1 MDKELEKRHSE
12 YGIDNMD
19 TDNVS
24 KVAGVGGR
32 QGDSVLSPGG
42 GGYLDI
48 CPVLNFR
55 PMGEQKKR
63 DPRMEELKKMG
74 LQQVWIKV
82 AEEIGVDAFL
92 RTWRILD
99 GDPGSYN
106 DRGRLEIPLRSYS
119 SYLKF
124 QRNRYIETLTQT
136 GCTAPEIRERL
147 NKQLCEQISLR
158 HISRIQKKG

>member
-12 YGIDNMD
+12 HGIDKMEVD
-19 TDNVS
+19 SVS
-24 KVAGVGGR
+24 QAVGVGGR
-32 QGDSVLSPGG
+32 QGDSVRPPGG

-48 CPVLNFR
+48 CTVLNFA
-55 PMGEQKKR
+55 PPGEQKKR

-74 LQQVWIKV
+74 LQQSWLRV

-99 GDPGSYN
+99 GDPGNYGDS
-106 DRGRLEIPLRSYS
+106 GRLKIPLRRYS

-124 QRNRYIETLTQT
+124 QRNRYIETLMQAN
-136 GCTAPEIRERL
+136 CSAQEIRERL
-147 NKQLCEQISLR
+147 KRQLCEQISLR